1 MLAGHTR
8 RHHCALGDQGAPP
21 VNACRPLREAG
32 LRLIGR
38 HKELLMLTPAPRTA
52 WWPQQ
57 LLLGWLNLAL
67 TAPLIY
73 LYIGL
78 PLVMRQ
84 NGWSGTQIGLMQL
97 AGLPAMLKFLLATPV
112 ERYRLG
118 QASYRNWTLLLILCY
133 AGTLGLLAAHD
144 LSTTEP
150 SLMFLL
156 AMLVSV
162 LGTWADVPLNA
173 LAIQILPESERV
185 RAGAIRSAAMSLGA
199 IVGGGVML
207 LLYTRAGW
215 AWPFYLLGLGL
226 LSGALLLPWLKPKAG
241 QSQTPSLNRS
251 APLPVQ
257 AGWRQWPGYFA
268 IAEQRIWALLVL
280 LYYPF
285 LGAVWLYLKPLMLDQ
300 GFAADRIA
308 LIVGIAGGLTGAIAS
323 MLAGRLTRLIGSSI
337 CLPLL
342 ALGNLLAIGC
352 LTLVVTVG
360 LGDNAM
366 IAAAMLVALAMGASA
381 GLMFG
386 LMMYHTRPGLTAMDY
401 GLQSS
406 LFVASRT
413 LVPILAGVLLDR
425 LGYSGMLACLLA
437 GQMLVLLLAW
447 YSRKRIFSLNHC
459 TRQPAPEPA

>member
-1 MLAGHTR
+1 M
-8 RHHCALGDQGAPP
+8 P
-21 VNACRPLREAG
+21 
-32 LRLIGR
+32 I
-38 HKELLMLTPAPRTA
+38 PAPRTS

-97 AGLPAMLKFLLATPV
+97 AGLPAMFKFLLATPV
-112 ERYRLG
+112 DRYRLG
-118 QASYRNWTLLLILCY
+118 RASYRNWSLVLVLGY
-133 AGTLGLLAAHD
+133 AGALWLLAAHD
-144 LSTTEP
+144 LGNTEP
-150 SLMFLL
+150 RLMFLL

-207 LLYTRAGW
+207 LLHTRAGW
-215 AWPFYLLGLGL
+215 AWPFYVLGLGL
-226 LSGALLLPWLKPKAG
+226 LSGAVLLPWLKPGVG
-241 QSQTPSLNRS
+241 QPEAPSLARPE
-251 APLPVQ
+251 PLPVQ

-268 IAEQRIWALLVL
+268 VAEHRAWGLLVL

-308 LIVGIAGGLTGAIAS
+308 LIVGIVGGLVGALSS
-323 MLAGRLTRLIGSSI
+323 MLAGRLTRLIGASI
-337 CLPLL
+337 SLPLL
-342 ALGNLLAIGC
+342 ALGNLLAIGF
-352 LTLVVTVG
+352 LTLVLLAG
-360 LGDNAM
+360 LGHNAL
-366 IAAAMLVALAMGASA
+366 IVAAMLVALAMGASA

-386 LMMYHTRPGLTAMDY
+386 LMMYHTRPGLAALDY
-401 GLQSS
+401 GIQSS
-406 LFVASRT
+406 LFVATRT

-425 LGYSGMLACLLA
+425 LGYAGMLSCLLA
-437 GQMLVLLLAW
+437 GLSLVLLLAW
-447 YSRKRIFSLNHC
+447 HSRKRIFSLDRPSH
-459 TRQPAPEPA
+459 QPGQLQGS

>member
-1 MLAGHTR
+1 M
-8 RHHCALGDQGAPP
+8 P
-21 VNACRPLREAG
+21 
-32 LRLIGR
+32 
-38 HKELLMLTPAPRTA
+38 TPATRTS

-97 AGLPAMLKFLLATPV
+97 AGLPAMLKFLFATPV
-112 ERYRLG
+112 DRYRLG
-118 QASYRNWTLLLILCY
+118 QASYRNWTLLLMLCY
-133 AGTLGLLAAHD
+133 AAALGLLAAHD
-144 LSTTEP
+144 LGNTPASR
-150 SLMFLL
+150 MFLL

-207 LLYTRAGW
+207 LLHTRAGW
-215 AWPFYLLGLGL
+215 AWPFYVLALGL
-226 LSGALLLPWLKPKAG
+226 LSGVLLLPWLKPQATPC
-241 QSQTPSLNRS
+241 QSLP
-251 APLPVQ
+251 APLAPL

-268 IAEQRIWALLVL
+268 IAEHRTWALLVL
-280 LYYPF
+280 VYYPF

-308 LIVGIAGGLTGAIAS
+308 LIVGIVGGLAGALSS
-323 MLAGRLTRLIGSSI
+323 MLAGRLTRRIGASI
-337 CLPLL
+337 SLPLL
-342 ALGNLLAIGC
+342 ALGNLVAIGF
-352 LTLVVTVG
+352 LTLVIIAG
-360 LGDNAM
+360 LGHNAL
-366 IAAAMLVALAMGASA
+366 IAAALLVALAMGASA

-386 LMMYHTRPGLTAMDY
+386 LMMYHTRPGLAAVDY
-401 GLQSS
+401 GIQSS
-406 LFVASRT
+406 LFVAART

-425 LGYSGMLACLLA
+425 LGYPGMLGCLLV
-437 GQMLVLLLAW
+437 GLVLVLLLAW
-447 YSRKRIFSLNHC
+447 HSRRRIFSLD
-459 TRQPAPEPA
+459 RPAQLQGV

>member
-1 MLAGHTR
+1 M
-8 RHHCALGDQGAPP
+8 
-21 VNACRPLREAG
+21 
-32 LRLIGR
+32 
-38 HKELLMLTPAPRTA
+38 
-52 WWPQQ
+52 
-57 LLLGWLNLAL
+57 
-67 TAPLIY
+67 
-73 LYIGL
+73 
-78 PLVMRQ
+78 
-84 NGWSGTQIGLMQL
+84 
-97 AGLPAMLKFLLATPV
+97 
-112 ERYRLG
+112 
-118 QASYRNWTLLLILCY
+118 
-133 AGTLGLLAAHD
+133 
-144 LSTTEP
+144 
-150 SLMFLL
+150 
-156 AMLVSV
+156 
-162 LGTWADVPLNA
+162 
-173 LAIQILPESERV
+173 
-185 RAGAIRSAAMSLGA
+185 
-199 IVGGGVML
+199 
-207 LLYTRAGW
+207 
-215 AWPFYLLGLGL
+215 
-226 LSGALLLPWLKPKAG
+226 
-241 QSQTPSLNRS
+241 
-251 APLPVQ
+251 
-257 AGWRQWPGYFA
+257 
-268 IAEQRIWALLVL
+268 L

-459 TRQPAPEPA
+459 TRQAAPEPA